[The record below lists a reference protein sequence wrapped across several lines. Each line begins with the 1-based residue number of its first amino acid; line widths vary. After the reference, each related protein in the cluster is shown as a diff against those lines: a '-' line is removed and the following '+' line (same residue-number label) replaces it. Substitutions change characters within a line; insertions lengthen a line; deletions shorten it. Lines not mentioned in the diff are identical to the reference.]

1 MATLTNKTTTEYA
14 FKTPI
19 AIHSC
24 TCTTYNFHGAAPA
37 QTVRFGK
44 MLVVLEDFAKMP
56 MVKPSQT
63 FYKVAPVTNE
73 STGQLEGK
81 FVAVPNCSMYFL
93 LDKRKG
99 FFVFRTAKTPEIAY
113 RMCSDALQSFDD
125 QHNTSY
131 IRQITDSTPAIPS
144 GMYIKNQDPQFN
156 NVENAY
162 EYNWDKYIM
171 QNLGKQR

>member
-24 TCTTYNFHGAAPA
+24 TCTTYNFHGAAPT

-56 MVKPSQT
+56 MVKPSQI

-125 QHNTSY
+125 PHNTSY
-131 IRQITDSTPAIPS
+131 IRQITDSTSPS
-144 GMYIKNQDPQFN
+144 RQSFGSGSSLHCRSSRKWCSSFESCTSSLNSR
-156 NVENAY
+156 
-162 EYNWDKYIM
+162 K
-171 QNLGKQR
+171 